1 MEVRPIK
8 RLDATLQV
16 PGSKSYTHRAL
27 IVAALAE
34 GESIIQG
41 GLLSEDTYYTQKG
54 LELLGAEISWDDG
67 IFRVRG
73 TGGIIKNPA
82 RDIYLGNA
90 GTSMRFLTSIVA
102 LGQGTFMLTGSR
114 RMQERPIQDLLDVL
128 ASFGVNAYTKEN
140 TGCPPVIIESN
151 GLRGGEARLK
161 GSLSSQ
167 YLSSILLASPY
178 ASQDVHIEIIG
189 DLVSRPYVDM
199 TMETMRS
206 FGVKVTHWQHRSFRV
221 PAGQRYL
228 ARNYM
233 VEGDTSSA
241 CYFWAAAA
249 ITGGRVAITNVPPDS
264 LQGDLGFLKILEK
277 MRCWVKMGESG
288 ITVEG
293 GKLRGIE
300 VDMNSMPDVV
310 PTLSVVAAFA
320 KGNTIIKNV
329 PHLRIK
335 ETDRLKAVATELQRM
350 GIEVKER
357 IDGLIIT
364 GGKPKAAT
372 IETYNDHRMAMS
384 FALAGLVVPGVR
396 IKNESCVQKSFP
408 DFWDRLEG
416 LYVAKNDQ

>member
-27 IVAALAE
+27 IAAALAE

-54 LELLGAEISWDDG
+54 LELLGAEINWDDG

-73 TGGIIKNPA
+73 TDGTIKNPA
-82 RDIYLGNA
+82 REIYLGNA
-90 GTSMRFLTSIVA
+90 GTSMRLLTSIVA

-114 RMQERPIQDLLDVL
+114 RMQERPIQNLLDAL

-140 TGCPPVIIESN
+140 TGCPPVIIKSN
-151 GLRGGEARLK
+151 GLRGGEAKLK
-161 GSLSSQ
+161 GGLSSQ

-178 ASQDVHIEIIG
+178 ARRDVYIKIIG
-189 DLVSRPYVDM
+189 NLVSRPYVNM

-206 FGVKVTHWQHRSFRV
+206 FGVEVTHRRYRSFWV
-221 PAGQRYL
+221 LAGQRYL
-228 ARNYM
+228 ARNYV

-249 ITGGRVAITNVPPDS
+249 ITGGRVAITNISPDS
-264 LQGDLGFLKILEK
+264 LQGDLGFLKVLK
-277 MRCWVKMGESG
+277 KMGCRVESSKSG
-288 ITVEG
+288 ITVDG

-320 KGNTIIKNV
+320 KGNTVIKNV

-335 ETDRLKAVATELQRM
+335 ETDRLKAVATELERM
-350 GIEVKER
+350 GIEVKEK
-357 IDGLIIT
+357 IDGLIIE

-396 IKNESCVQKSFP
+396 IKDEGCVQKSFP
-408 DFWDRLEG
+408 DFWERLEELSVRG
-416 LYVAKNDQ
+416 S